1 MQGSKQSSLPC
12 VPAATIYIYTRIEY
26 MCIDKAARPCHDAV
40 IDATLSERTQAMVPP
55 DARTVD
61 RTVIVAAGL
70 ATHLSAF

>member
-1 MQGSKQSSLPC
+1 
-12 VPAATIYIYTRIEY
+12 

-61 RTVIVAAGL
+61 RTVIVAADL
-70 ATHLSAF
+70 APHLSAF